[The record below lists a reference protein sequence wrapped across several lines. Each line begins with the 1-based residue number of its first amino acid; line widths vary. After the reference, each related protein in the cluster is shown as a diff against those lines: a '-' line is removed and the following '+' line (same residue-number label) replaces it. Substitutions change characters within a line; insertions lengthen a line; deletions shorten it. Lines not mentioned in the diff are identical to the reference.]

1 MRSHSKISNAGVR
14 ASWLLTLFLATTL
27 VAQEPITPKAPLTQE
42 KGSGSSA
49 RTTVTLAAAQ
59 RAQDFGLPSV
69 AADIYRILRAEPGG
83 DRAALSLAL
92 VTALL
97 DSGQTAEAEQ
107 ALAEIPEPRGA
118 AWRLRSGLAMLQR
131 GRRAEAQAQWDSIRE
146 EEVPSADRPWYW
158 FFTGVLYDTATP
170 RDVTRANGAYLKA
183 EAEAATELARTRF
196 QLAGELVRLEQIER
210 PSPENVEL
218 ARRNFDQSRGGGTAY
233 NYAEQYAAKLS
244 MVDRRD
250 DAVQFLQ
257 REVLLG
263 LPRHETAWRDKF
275 NFLLGLIGNRGKGG
289 PGRTAL
295 IQLLETGLD
304 PRSAALPADREAKER
319 KALRQRQALQL
330 LTESSR
336 VEPERT
342 EFKNELSKLLA
353 SKTPHPVQESL
364 LFFRAQLSLS
374 DKMYIQAEEDAN
386 ALLRLYPLSPL
397 RVHARVLLT
406 QAAWEQGRY
415 RVAADNASR
424 ARTEM
429 MPQSSEGGTAAAV
442 AGAAKPPPVAMSPRL
457 RANLGVLE
465 AEARFRAK
473 DYRNAADNYAGVLL
487 ERAPELETGRVGK
500 LMLQHVLA
508 EIKADGDAAAVLD
521 KHERDPAFD
530 VENRW
535 QAEWSLARALQ
546 GKGLEG
552 ASEAYR
558 RIGTLL
564 REPESGAGAMKSD
577 LRAKMGWLY
586 TRLAFDAG
594 NSAETIR
601 LVDEQIRSLG
611 EIDPALRNEI
621 ASLLLLFKAQSEFAL
636 NREAVALE
644 TLKRLRTEFAG
655 NDAAIQS
662 HLIEAEYFAAQ
673 DKIDEARNRLI
684 ALTDNRVYKD
694 SPYVPYALYRLA
706 LLSERLGREE
716 NLLEANQRIE
726 DLVKTT
732 AAMADPV
739 LYFAARMR
747 QGDILRKL
755 NDFPRA
761 QLAYEDLVN
770 RYAQR
775 PDVVLAQL
783 ALADCHNGQSSAVDA
798 GALNPHSDTAKFIYE
813 QLLDRVDAPRDVR
826 VEAGYKLGLLL
837 VQRGQLEN
845 AVKVWWSDVVV
856 EFLVKESAPME
867 SDAKRPYWLARALH
881 GLGEL
886 EEKRGRY
893 DEAKAAYVMVIESR
907 LPFGDAAAARLQQL
921 GVTSAKAG
929 Q

>member
-1 MRSHSKISNAGVR
+1 VRRHPKNSNAGVS
-14 ASWLLTLFLATTL
+14 AGSLLALLLAATLM
-27 VAQEPITPKAPLTQE
+27 AQEPLAPKAPLAQE
-42 KGSGSSA
+42 NGSESGA
-49 RTTVTLAAAQ
+49 KHTMTLAAAQ

-69 AADIYRILRAEPGG
+69 AAVIYRSLLAEPGG
-83 DRAALSLAL
+83 DRTALSLAL

-107 ALAEIPEPRGA
+107 VLAEMPEPHGA

-131 GRRAEAQAQWDSIRE
+131 GRRAEAQARWDSIRE
-146 EEVPSADRPWYW
+146 DEVPPADRPWYW
-158 FFTGVLYDTATP
+158 FFMGVLYDTATP
-170 RDVTRANGAYLKA
+170 RDVTRANGAYRKA
-183 EAEAATELARTRF
+183 EAEAATELAEARF
-196 QLAGELVRLEQIER
+196 QLAGELARLEQIER
-210 PSPENVEL
+210 PSPESVEL
-218 ARRNFDQSRGGGTAY
+218 AKRNFEQSLRGGTAY

-244 MVDRRD
+244 MVDRRA

-304 PRSAALPADREAKER
+304 PAPAVLPADREAKER
-319 KALRQRQALQL
+319 KAQRQRQALQL
-330 LTESSR
+330 LMESSR

-342 EFKNELSKLLA
+342 EFKNELGRLLA
-353 SKTPHPVQESL
+353 SRTPHLVQESL

-374 DKMYIQAEEDAN
+374 DKMYIQADEDAN
-386 ALLRLYPLSPL
+386 TLLRLYPLSSL
-397 RVHARVLLT
+397 RVHARVILT

-415 RVAADNASR
+415 RAAANHAGLAR
-424 ARTEM
+424 AEM
-429 MPQSSEGGTAAAV
+429 MPQSGAAGGS
-442 AGAAKPPPVAMSPRL
+442 GAAKPPPIAMSPRL

-473 DYRNAADNYAGVLL
+473 DYRNAADTYAAVLL
-487 ERAPELETGRVGK
+487 ERSPELETKRVGE
-500 LMLQHVLA
+500 LMFLHVLA
-508 EIKADGDAAAVLD
+508 EIKAGGDATTVLD
-521 KHERDPAFD
+521 MHERDPAFD
-530 VENRW
+530 VDHRW
-535 QAEWSLARALQ
+535 QAEWSLAQALQ
-546 GKGLEG
+546 VKGLEG

-564 REPESGAGAMKSD
+564 RESEGNAAIAPD
-577 LRAKMGWLY
+577 LRAKMAWLHA
-586 TRLAFDAG
+586 RMAFDAG

-601 LVDEQIRSLG
+601 LVDEQIGSLG
-611 EIDPALRNEI
+611 KIDATLRNEI
-621 ASLLLLFKAQSEFAL
+621 SSMLLLFKAQSEFAL
-636 NREAVALE
+636 NREAAALE
-644 TLKRLRTEFAG
+644 TLKRLRTEYAT
-655 NDAAIQS
+655 NEAAVQS
-662 HLIEAEYFAAQ
+662 HLIEAEHFAAQ

-684 ALTDNRVYKD
+684 ALTDNPAYKD
-694 SPYVPYALYRLA
+694 SPYKPLALYRLA

-726 DLVKTT
+726 DLIK
-732 AAMADPV
+732 AMAGAADPV

-755 NDFPRA
+755 NYFPRA
-761 QLAYEDLVN
+761 QAAYEDLVN

-783 ALADCHNGQSSAVDA
+783 ALADCHSGQSSSVDA
-798 GALNPHSDTAKFIYE
+798 AGANLHSDTARLGYE

-845 AVKVWWSDVVV
+845 AVKVWWTDVVHR
-856 EFLVKESAPME
+856 FLVKETAPME
-867 SDAKRPYWLARALH
+867 SDAKRPYWLARALLE
-881 GLGEL
+881 LGEL
-886 EEKRGRY
+886 EEKRGRFN
-893 DEAKAAYVMVIESR
+893 EAKAAYVMVLESR
-907 LPFGDAAAARLQQL
+907 LPFGTVAAARLQQL
-921 GVTSAKAG
+921 GVGAPKAG